1 MVFKTLAEKALKK
14 MGLTDEQIAAG
25 FADTNYDIEDKVANE
40 RLSSIYTADEA
51 KGSPIFDDVK
61 KTTKAEALNAIDQQL
76 KVAENEF
83 TPEQKT
89 AFAALGNNTFEKL
102 KFATGVISEL
112 KKSAGRTGDP
122 NYDDLKKQFD
132 ALNNDLT
139 AKYVKKEDYET
150 LNSQLAKTQRTVFDS
165 KVITGAMNLVK
176 DASKKSSKHFQSN
189 FINDFEEFLSNGVG
203 TEKVKGVID
212 PATGNIVR
220 ADDPTRPL
228 MIGTEV
234 ANVEKLLP
242 LVVEYGKYNEGYTP
256 PPSDVIKIPGAGANP
271 EEKKLSLAGQ
281 RNLESLAK

>member
-61 KTTKAEALNAIDQQL
+61 KVTKAETLNGIDGTL
-76 KVAENEF
+76 KEIEAEF
-83 TPEQKT
+83 TPEQKV
-89 AFAALGNNTFEKL
+89 AYAALGDNTFK
-102 KFATGVISEL
+102 KVAFAKGVILEL
-112 KKSAGRTGDP
+112 KKASTGDP

-132 ALNNDLT
+132 TLNSDLT

-165 KVITGAMNLVK
+165 KVITGAMGAVK

-203 TEKVKGVID
+203 TEKVKGAID

-234 ANVEKLLP
+234 ATVEKLVP

-256 PPSDVIKIPGAGANP
+256 PASDVIKITGAGANP

-281 RNLESLAK
+281 RNLESLATK